1 MEVQKRK
8 WATQKKG
15 IKDTMKYVTK
25 RGFYM
30 DYHIKVQK
38 SLPASSD

>member
-8 WATQKKG
+8 WAEQKKG
-15 IKDTMKYVTK
+15 EKTNKYVTK

-30 DYHIKVQK
+30 NYDLKNAKAVPSACIF
-38 SLPASSD
+38 

>member
-25 RGFYM
+25 RRFYM